1 MFYYPYHD
9 GKFWTKEKNWRT
21 GRMIMAMPNYQSY
34 QQTDY
39 DQIYYTTEKSV
50 YFKFKHFPH
59 PVKNGEVV
67 GPEIEDEQLEEMIV
81 RLSKETGKENVIFDI
96 TKNTGGD
103 SYTSNRISEAVK
115 KSGIKNVYI
124 ILDKGAFSCG
134 DHFPLEAKDYL
145 FKDQNVTLIGYPT
158 MGGTGSG
165 DQETYLINF
174 PNFDF
179 TADIATSFTPSE
191 TEHEGWGATPDV
203 YADDLTDAL
212 GAVRTL
218 TGDNDIKPFES
229 EQRKEFNKGKKRW
242 LEDDIIFEIK

>member
-1 MFYYPYHD
+1 M
-9 GKFWTKEKNWRT
+9 
-21 GRMIMAMPNYQSY
+21 
-34 QQTDY
+34 
-39 DQIYYTTEKSV
+39 
-50 YFKFKHFPH
+50 
-59 PVKNGEVV
+59 
-67 GPEIEDEQLEEMIV
+67 
-81 RLSKETGKENVIFDI
+81 
-96 TKNTGGD
+96 
-103 SYTSNRISEAVK
+103 
-115 KSGIKNVYI
+115 
-124 ILDKGAFSCG
+124 DKGAFSCG
-134 DHFPLEAKDYL
+134 DHFPFEAKGHL
-145 FKDQNVTLIGYPT
+145 FSGLNVTLIGYPT

-165 DQETYLINF
+165 DQETYIINF
-174 PNFDF
+174 PDFDF